1 MVKEGRFDE
10 MRRFL
15 EEVDP
20 NQLLIE
26 KQRATATHIGDVVR
40 CLAAESKDPERVR
53 GFVEFLL
60 EKKLVNDT
68 LSECTVQVHFPPF
81 QQAGPNRGGSKA
93 VLPGGDFY
101 RQI

>member
-1 MVKEGRFDE
+1 MVKKGRFDE
-10 MRRFL
+10 MRLFL

-68 LSECTVQVHFPPF
+68 LSECNCSSSF
-81 QQAGPNRGGSKA
+81 SISE
-93 VLPGGDFY
+93 Y
-101 RQI
+101 